1 MRRIPITTTIL
12 IAIAFLLWLYIF
24 SPLKPM
30 KKAFA
35 YISATSTTKPT
46 PTTNPQ
52 RSSST
57 NNAIDPT
64 LLAAIIAGG
73 STLTAAIIAGAVVIY
88 QVRHT
93 IDSEHKRQAEQLRHE
108 EEILRLQ
115 RELEVQSRAKEQ
127 EEQRE
132 DTKAEN
138 LRIAA
143 LLAKTN
149 EERLELYRKALHT
162 DPRISCLQIL
172 SMSRPLN
179 VADIYVRVRLH
190 EDARLSYELDPILLT
205 AESEHD
211 PNALLRAG
219 EKFLESRVISGLDP
233 DEAIRRYTHCVIVG
247 DPGAGKTTLLKYLAL
262 KAADK
267 QLTGLPDIPIHI
279 SLHSFVNSGFRDLLD
294 FTSTIWDE
302 RYGFPQA
309 DARIYMDDILKKG
322 QAILLLD
329 ALDETVTGLSP
340 DEAESSY
347 KRVADAI
354 VQLKT
359 RYSQSPIV
367 VTARKAGYQGRAPLV
382 GFTELEVLDFRQED
396 IEQFVNK
403 WFVRYQDPHK
413 QANAVDL
420 NTRLERNLRIRALGA
435 NPLLLSLIVLV
446 YEAQLDLPDRRAKLY
461 ERCIDILLTE
471 WDTSRSIQR
480 RREFKPEYKQQLLEE
495 LAWHFHLK
503 GQRYFPDSEVK
514 AVIGEF
520 LPAVGL
526 PAEQNGKVLE
536 EIANENGLL
545 KAQAQG
551 WHGFLH
557 LTLQEYFVAKYVTD
571 HHKLEE
577 LLTHRGDPW
586 WEEVI
591 QLYAGQT
598 PDASSLLQKL
608 LRQGNE
614 EALREDLF
622 HTNLILAGR
631 CLAARP
637 TIRQTFLRQEVTS
650 RLFDLLTTTPY
661 SLTREQVANTLA
673 AIGGIEVNAGLLKLL
688 SDQHLSIFIRKSSAQ
703 AIGQLGDRS
712 VVPELLRL
720 LFDQQL
726 SPGVRQSIAL
736 GLGQLGDRS
745 VVPKLLQ
752 LLLLPNQHLD
762 TGILW
767 SCAQALG
774 QLGDRSVVPQLVSL
788 LSDRHL
794 SIDVRKSIASALG
807 QLGDSSAIPTLLR
820 LLSDQHLDS
829 DVRQSIA
836 SALGE
841 LGDRSVVPQLVPLLS
856 DQHLDSD
863 VRQSIA
869 LILGQLGDRSVV
881 PQLVP
886 LLSDQHL
893 DLDVR
898 QGIAS
903 ALGELGDRSVVPEL
917 LRLLSD
923 QHLDLDVRQ
932 RIALILGQL
941 GERSVVPEL
950 LRLLSDQHLDLDVRQ
965 GIALALGELGDR
977 SVVPE
982 LLRLL
987 SDQHLDLDVR
997 QRIALVLG
1005 QLGDRSVVPELLR
1018 LLSDQFLSSYVR
1030 WSIAYTFSR
1039 LGDRSVI
1046 PDLLQLL
1053 SEQKLD
1059 LDVFQE
1065 VTRTVERLVYDEAT
1079 VEALANLSQTLSAP
1093 ALKHII
1099 YRALWTISLQLRVRV
1114 LAADRSAGKQ
1124 IEIAKW

>member
-1 MRRIPITTTIL
+1 MRRLHITIL
-12 IAIAFLLWLYIF
+12 IAIVILMWFYIF
-24 SPLKPM
+24 SASKLM
-30 KKAFA
+30 NKALA
-35 YISATSTTKPT
+35 YVSATSTIQSTHT
-46 PTTNPQ
+46 INSQ

-64 LLAAIIAGG
+64 LLIAIIAGG
-73 STLTAAIIAGAVVIY
+73 STIAAALIAGAVAIY
-88 QVRHT
+88 QVRRT
-93 IDSEHKRQAEQLRHE
+93 IESEQKRQEEQRRHE

-115 RELEVQSRAKEQ
+115 RELEAQSKAKER

-132 DTKAEN
+132 ATKAEN
-138 LRIAA
+138 LRVAA

-149 EERLELYRKALHT
+149 EERLELYRKALHA
-162 DPRISCLQIL
+162 DPRISNLQIL

-179 VADIYVRVRLH
+179 VVDIYVRVRLH
-190 EDARLSYELDPILLT
+190 EDARLSYEIDPILMT

-211 PNALLRAG
+211 PNALLRAS
-219 EKFLESRVISGLDP
+219 EKYLESRVISGLDP
-233 DEAIRRYTHCVIVG
+233 DEACRRYTHCVIVG
-247 DPGAGKTTLLKYLAL
+247 DPGAGKTTLLKYLTL

-267 QLTGLPDIPIHI
+267 QLTGLPNIPIHI
-279 SLHSFVNSGFRDLLD
+279 SLHSFVNSGLRDLLD
-294 FTSTIWDE
+294 FASTIWDE

-403 WFVRYQDPHK
+403 WFAYYQDPHK
-413 QANAVDL
+413 QVNAVDL
-420 NTRLERNLRIRALGA
+420 NTRLERNPRIRALGA

-526 PAEQNGKVLE
+526 PTDQNGRVLE

-557 LTLQEYFVAKYVTD
+557 LTLQEYFVAKFVTD
-571 HHKLEE
+571 HHKIEE

-591 QLYAGQT
+591 QLYAGQA
-598 PDASSLLQKL
+598 PDASSLIQML
-608 LRQGNE
+608 LGQGDE
-614 EALREDLF
+614 EALKEDLF

-637 TIRQTFLRQEVTS
+637 TIRNTYLRQEVTS

-661 SLTREQVANTLA
+661 SLTLEQVANTLA
-673 AIGGIEVNAGLLKLL
+673 AISGIEVNAGLLKLL
-688 SDQHLSIFIRKSSAQ
+688 SDQNLSIFIRKRSAQ
-703 AIGQLGDRS
+703 AISQLGDHS

-726 SPGVRQSIAL
+726 STSVRQSIAL
-736 GLGQLGDRS
+736 ALGELGDRS
-745 VVPKLLQ
+745 VVPQLLQ
-752 LLLLPNQHLD
+752 LLLLPNQHTD

-774 QLGDRSVVPQLVSL
+774 QLGDRSIVPELVPL
-788 LSDRHL
+788 LSNRHF

-807 QLGDSSAIPTLLR
+807 RLGDSTAIPTLLR
-820 LLSDQHLDS
+820 LLSDQHLDP
-829 DVRQSIA
+829 DVRQSIT

-841 LGDRSVVPQLVPLLS
+841 LGDRSIVPELVPLLS

-881 PQLVP
+881 PELLR

-893 DLDVR
+893 DPDVR
-898 QGIAS
+898 QRIAL
-903 ALGELGDRSVVPEL
+903 ALGELGDRLVVPEL

-923 QHLDLDVRQ
+923 QHLDPDVRQ
-932 RIALILGQL
+932 RIALALGQL
-941 GERSVVPEL
+941 GDRSVVPEL
-950 LRLLSDQHLDLDVRQ
+950 LQLHSDQYLDLGVRQ

-997 QRIALVLG
+997 QRIALALG
-1005 QLGDRSVVPELLR
+1005 QLGDRSVIPELLQ

-1030 WSIAYTFSR
+1030 WSIAYTFSK
-1039 LGDRSVI
+1039 LGDRSVLR
-1046 PDLLQLL
+1046 DLLQLL

-1065 VTRTVERLVYDEAT
+1065 VTRTVEQLIYDET
-1079 VEALANLSQTLSAP
+1079 DVEALVNLCQTLTAP
-1093 ALKHII
+1093 ALRHII

-1114 LAADRSAGKQ
+1114 LTADRSPGKQ
-1124 IEIAKW
+1124 VEIVKW